1 MEKIALIT
9 DTGGDLSVRELE
21 ENNIFLTPFIIRYGN
36 KEYKDMLEISPKEIY
51 DRLSEEVPTS
61 SLPDLGEVTELLES
75 LVDKGYTHV
84 IIVTISSGLSGT
96 FNSLRL
102 LCEDFEGLESYVYD
116 SKGLTVIEGQLVLKI
131 SELIKEGKSFEDIVN
146 EIPKIRERMHGYFT
160 IDTLE
165 YLQRGGRIGKIAGSL
180 GSILQI
186 KPIASVNN
194 EGVLYTHSKVRG
206 KKKALIKMTKYLEE
220 ILLDYKCNVWVLEGG
235 AEAEALEYMDI
246 LKEKEY
252 ENIIEMKFGHLGP
265 IFGMHTG
272 PGLVAVVYEKL
283 EKVR

>member
-9 DTGGDLSVRELE
+9 DTGGDLSLTELK

-36 KEYKDMLEISPKEIY
+36 KEFKDVLEISSREIY
-51 DRLSEEVPTS
+51 NRLHEEIPTS
-61 SLPDLGEVTELLES
+61 SLPDLSEVTDLLNN
-75 LVDKGYTHV
+75 LVSKGYTHA

-102 LCEDFEGLESYVYD
+102 LCEDFEGLETFVYD
-116 SKGLTVIEGQLVLKI
+116 SKALTVIEGQLVLKI
-131 SELIKEGKSFEDIVN
+131 SNMIRDGKSFDKIVE

-165 YLQRGGRIGKIAGSL
+165 YLQKGGRIGKMESSL

-186 KPIASVNN
+186 KPIASVNK

-206 KKKALIKMTKYLEE
+206 KKKALKKMTSYLEE
-220 ILLDYKCNVWVLEGG
+220 VLSKYKCNVWVLEGG
-235 AEAEALEYMDI
+235 AEEEALNYMNV
-246 LKEKEY
+246 LKEENY
-252 ENIIEMKFGHLGP
+252 ENMESLNFGHLGP
-265 IFGMHTG
+265 IFGMNTG
-272 PGLVAVVYEKL
+272 PGLVAIVYEKIA
-283 EKVR
+283 E

>member
-9 DTGGDLSVRELE
+9 DTGGDLSIRELE
-21 ENNIFLTPFIIRYGN
+21 ENNIFLTPFIIRYGE
-36 KEYKDMLEISPKEIY
+36 KEFKDVLEISPKEIY
-51 DRLSEEVPTS
+51 DRLHEEVPTS
-61 SLPDLGEVTELLES
+61 SLPDLGEVTDLFNS
-75 LVDKGYTHV
+75 LVKKGYTHA

-102 LCEDFEGLESYVYD
+102 LCEDFEGLECFVYD
-116 SKGLTVIEGQLVLKI
+116 SRGLTVIEGQLVLKI
-131 SELIKEGKSFEDIVN
+131 SEMIKIGQSFSEIVN
-146 EIPKIRERMHGYFT
+146 EIPKIRESMHGYFT

-186 KPIASVNN
+186 KPIASVND

-206 KKKALIKMTKYLEE
+206 KKKAINKMTKYLEE
-220 ILLDYKCNVWVLEGG
+220 VLSEYRCNVWVLEGG
-235 AEAEALEYMDI
+235 AENEALEYLET
-246 LKEKEY
+246 LKRNNYDNVEKFS
-252 ENIIEMKFGHLGP
+252 FGHLGP

-272 PGLVAVVYEKL
+272 PGLVAVVYEKI
-283 EKVR
+283 EKIK